1 MTIGERAR
9 QEQLERAER
18 DPRRQWG
25 WGVSQMASP
34 EVRRAW
40 EALDTQEA
48 IERGE
53 ATVADLPE
61 QYGGRPQGT
70 TRRAIR
76 QQLAWD
82 AQQAARLAEE
92 QEIRAQAEFQRQ
104 QERVGR
110 QEAREQ
116 YRYNKEVEADLAKST
131 KDSEIEKQGMAFVS
145 GLRQLDPRSSD
156 YFIERTKLY
165 DENPL
170 ALTDPNI
177 QKLTSEFD
185 QINKIYQERDQKKA
199 QEAEAAEGLKN
210 QQLVQLTKLAKLTGR
225 NLSDIVQSNP
235 ETGDLIVDPVALG
248 EAEADLA
255 TKPAVDPNAPTY
267 RRESA
272 KLREQLRQLDSK
284 IITNRLDSQKAKT
297 DKARS
302 EFEQNTAVLEAQ
314 RNMLYSEYVGVQ
326 ELLNES
332 VAAPTPASEDEEP
345 AAPQP
350 TEDQIAMARRAI
362 AEQPENSTLH
372 RLSKLWLED
381 NNIPFEPQPSS
392 TPSPQKSTAE
402 PSATTPTS
410 SPVEPRPAPTPEEV
424 APEAMLRDITD
435 EATLSEEL
443 DKLYKQGYKFSPDKT
458 RRELY
463 ARVSQQLKETRKSK
477 NKEKFQRTTEI
488 RKRMNDIGP
497 FNPDPKLRQEYSRLK
512 QERDVLL
519 GA

>member
-1 MTIGERAR
+1 MLARTATSPRAR
-9 QEQLERAER
+9 
-18 DPRRQWG
+18 WG
-25 WGVSQMASP
+25 WGPSDLASQEEKDAW
-34 EVRRAW
+34 RAMRVGR
-40 EALDTQEA
+40 A
-48 IERGE
+48 IEAGQ
-53 ATVADLPE
+53 ATVAELPE
-61 QYGGRPQGT
+61 AYGGRPQGT

-82 AQQAARLAEE
+82 AQQAAILQQQ
-92 QEIRAQAEFQRQ
+92 QEVRAQAEFQRQ
-104 QERVGR
+104 QERAAR

-131 KDSEIEKQGMAFVS
+131 KDSEIEKQGMAFAS
-145 GLRQLDPRSSD
+145 GLRQLDPRSPD
-156 YFIERTKLY
+156 YLIERTKLY
-165 DENPL
+165 DDNPL
-170 ALTDPNI
+170 ALADPNI
-177 QKLTSEFD
+177 QKLTNDYDE
-185 QINKIYQERDQKKA
+185 INKIYQARDQKKA
-199 QEAEAAEGLKN
+199 QEAETAEGLKN
-210 QQLVQLTKLAKLTGR
+210 QQLAQLTKLAIQTGGK
-225 NLSDIVQSNP
+225 LSDFAQSDI
-235 ETGDLIVDPVALG
+235 ETGELIVDPIAVG
-248 EAEADLA
+248 EAEAKLA
-255 TKPAVDPNAPTY
+255 TKPTADPDAPTY

-284 IITNRLDSQKAKT
+284 IIANRLDAQKAKT
-297 DKARS
+297 DKAKS

-332 VAAPTPASEDEEP
+332 GAAPTSDSEDEEP
-345 AAPQP
+345 AASQP

-372 RLSKLWLED
+372 RLSKRWLED
-381 NNIPFEPQPSS
+381 NNIPYEPQPSS
-392 TPSPQKSTAE
+392 TPSPQESPVE

-410 SPVEPRPAPTPEEV
+410 APVEPRPAPTPEEV
-424 APEAMLRDITD
+424 APEAMLRDIND

-458 RRELY
+458 KRELY
-463 ARVSQQLKETRKSK
+463 ERVSQQLKETRKSK